1 MIGIGSFLFVTFQL
15 TGNPLSSPVR
25 QPNNWTTDTF
35 HSKVPLELTTNEAY
49 EPRESTLSNI
59 VALATTRQLPIT
71 ESPGIP
77 TEGSNSSAQAQSVL
91 ETAQETTPNKN
102 NRSNVEASPNST
114 K

>member
-1 MIGIGSFLFVTFQL
+1 M
-15 TGNPLSSPVR
+15 SSPVR
-25 QPNNWTTDTF
+25 QPNNWTTNTF
-35 HSKVPLELTTNEAY
+35 RSKVPLELTTNEAH

-71 ESPGIP
+71 ASPGIP

-102 NRSNVEASPNST
+102 NLSNVEASPNST